1 LISLLFLLAI
11 VVFVIA
17 VMSAARR
24 SARRQAEYED
34 QLAREPAERGPSR
47 GEQEPPFGASPFGS
61 LFDMLMTGGGARS
74 YEYDPETGRW
84 VDVSHTRPEPDRDEE
99 PSTERPAQR
108 RRARRQQQPQSPLS
122 SLFGGGMAG
131 LDGSGTFEVERPDE
145 LTTFEDVGGM
155 EALKRE
161 IRDTIGL
168 MLQHPEEAERYGID
182 WNGILLYGPP
192 GVGKTFF
199 ARAIAGEYGLNF
211 IHVSTGDLVSGIQ
224 GGSARNIDKAFQT
237 AEQNLPCLLS
247 FDEFDSVAQRRGD
260 TPDQE
265 SRRTVNQLLTSLE
278 GYRDER
284 ALVVMA
290 ATNSIEHLDPAVIR
304 PGRFDRHIR
313 IDLPDAA
320 ARREIFLT
328 ELDDRPAADDVD
340 LDSLVQR
347 TEGMT
352 PAAIEK
358 VVDTAALDVFREAT
372 ETGKRLELDTP
383 HLLSAIERYGGQDRP
398 TVEHWTWDSL
408 ILPPAIKAQLQQLQA
423 VIEDPDSARRFGV
436 DPPTGLLLAGP
447 PGSGKTTVAKVLAAQ
462 ARASFYPIS
471 GADVMSKWVGQ
482 SEQNIR
488 QLFERAREN
497 RPSIVFI
504 DEIDAIAGRR
514 GESLGV
520 HDQPRQPAAGRGRRH
535 QRPARR
541 LRRRRDEPA
550 RPARPCAAPRRA
562 ALPNDRPRPAGRGRP
577 PRDAPAP
584 HREDAHGGS
593 RPAGARRAHGR
604 LLAGRPQV
612 ACAGGGAGGD
622 GAHRRQRVGAGLGD
636 ARRLRGCAR
645 PPAPRRSRSRLGD
658 ERQDAVERAGHLIG
672 LERLDEVTR
681 VADLAPAAAA
691 HEAAELLVERAPVP
705 GDLPLERPER
715 TEVAVLGDE
724 LLDAGGAEGAD
735 ELVLEVG
742 LADVEAE
749 RLHPGAGQLRAAAGA
764 LEGTLEV
771 ALLARVHETREPDAV
786 EAAQEASDRLRASD
800 RHDRHAF
807 GREVAAAPLGE
818 RLDRDPVADALD
830 EDDGTRLHVPYLPD
844 RMLVDEYVLDTPVVR
859 SFVADVRAAIEDAAS
874 PEEVCEAIRPRF
886 AELLADPDWLPHEYR
901 EAVAESGM
909 GGGIGTWLLF
919 RAADGSLS
927 LVSLVVPPGAQTPI
941 HDHLAWGLV
950 GLYRGTQDEDVYAE
964 REGGIELIERRA
976 LQAGDFY
983 TLLPPRDDIHRVRT
997 TSPETSVSIHLLTN
1011 DIGCIARHTWDP
1023 ESGDRAPFRSGYVN
1037 TECEEDA

>member
-1 LISLLFLLAI
+1 MLTRTLISLLFLLAI

-34 QLAREPAERGPSR
+34 QLAREAAERGPSR

-408 ILPPAIKAQLQQLQA
+408 ILPAAIKAQLQQLQA

-520 HDQPRQPAAGRGRRH
+520 HDSHVNQLLAEVDGMSGQRGVFVVGATNRPDQLDPALLRG
-535 QRPARR
+535 
-541 LRRRRDEPA
+541 
-550 RPARPCAAPRRA
+550 
-562 ALPNDRPRPAGRGRP
+562 
-577 PRDAPAP
+577 
-584 HREDAHGGS
+584 
-593 RPAGARRAHGR
+593 GR
-604 LLAGRPQV
+604 LSRTIVLGLPDEADRLAMLRLHTARMPTVGVDLQALAERT
-612 ACAGGGAGGD
+612 D
-622 GAHRRQRVGAGLGD
+622 GFS
-636 ARRLRGCAR
+636 
-645 PPAPRRSRSRLGD
+645 P
-658 ERQDAVERAGHLIG
+658 
-672 LERLDEVTR
+672 
-681 VADLAPAAAA
+681 ADLKS
-691 HEAAELLVERAPVP
+691 L
-705 GDLPLERPER
+705 
-715 TEVAVLGDE
+715 
-724 LLDAGGAEGAD
+724 
-735 ELVLEVG
+735 
-742 LADVEAE
+742 
-749 RLHPGAGQLRAAAGA
+749 
-764 LEGTLEV
+764 
-771 ALLARVHETREPDAV
+771 
-786 EAAQEASDRLRASD
+786 AQEAALAAMARTGGNESAPASVTHDDFEAALDRLRP
-800 RHDRHAF
+800 
-807 GREVAAAPLGE
+807 AA
-818 RLDRDPVADALD
+818 
-830 EDDGTRLHVPYLPD
+830 
-844 RMLVDEYVLDTPVVR
+844 
-859 SFVADVRAAIEDAAS
+859 RA
-874 PEEVCEAIRPRF
+874 
-886 AELLADPDWLPHEYR
+886 
-901 EAVAESGM
+901 
-909 GGGIGTWLLF
+909 
-919 RAADGSLS
+919 
-927 LVSLVVPPGAQTPI
+927 
-941 HDHLAWGLV
+941 
-950 GLYRGTQDEDVYAE
+950 RG
-964 REGGIELIERRA
+964 
-976 LQAGDFY
+976 
-983 TLLPPRDDIHRVRT
+983 
-997 TSPETSVSIHLLTN
+997 
-1011 DIGCIARHTWDP
+1011 
-1023 ESGDRAPFRSGYVN
+1023 
-1037 TECEEDA
+1037 